1 VERTG
6 SPYAEG
12 LTAVADAPAP
22 DGAAASL
29 AGENIGVHF
38 EGLRAL
44 DGVDVTLARG
54 EVLGLIGPNGAGK
67 TTLINA
73 LTGFQPPS
81 TGRLLLDGRDVTRT
95 PAHKLARAGISR
107 TFQSGR
113 SFPDLTVFENVEV
126 GAVGIGVRRQEARRR
141 AREALA
147 ELRLLERSDLLAGSL
162 SSGEERRLQ
171 VARAVAMRPRY
182 LFLDEPAAGLDENE
196 SDELVVAIAG
206 LPERV
211 GCGVLVIEHD
221 MRVIMG
227 LCHRIQ
233 VLDHGVTISI
243 GTPQEVRADPA
254 VITAYLG
261 AGRDG

>member
-1 VERTG
+1 
-6 SPYAEG
+6 
-12 LTAVADAPAP
+12 VADVPVP
-22 DGAAASL
+22 SGAGTSL

-38 EGLRAL
+38 EGVRAL
-44 DGVDVTLARG
+44 DGVDLSLARG

-67 TTLINA
+67 TTLVNA
-73 LTGFQPPS
+73 LTGFQPPT
-81 TGRLLLDGRDVTRT
+81 TGRLLLEGEDVTRT
-95 PAHKLARAGISR
+95 PAHRLARAGIAR

-126 GAVGIGVRRQEARRR
+126 GAVGVGVKRQEARRR

-147 ELRLLERSDLLAGSL
+147 ELGLADRTDMLAGSL

-171 VARAVAMRPRY
+171 VARALAMRPRY
-182 LFLDEPAAGLDENE
+182 LFLDEPAAGLNE
-196 SDELVVAIAG
+196 SEGDELVGAVAA
-206 LPERV
+206 LPERL

-243 GTPQEVRADPA
+243 GTPEEVRADQA
-254 VITAYLG
+254 VIEAYLG
-261 AGRDG
+261 AGRDD